1 MVNMST
7 LNSAQTSHFSFYLV
21 AFLAIVALASFLT
34 PWLPVSSFML
44 ACLAITPIA
53 IGMRMPSEQLPFIT
67 KYPIRRAKSHSRL
80 CLYTLSIIGI
90 HLLIQRLNFLFAPL
104 GTINPLIPIDIFV
117 VLTYMT
123 TCADLAYHFI
133 KYSGD
138 ANANNMIDRFTV
150 ITSLQ
155 LCILYTLLELLP
167 LINIYCQAFNLSIP
181 FFAQLTAL
189 PLPLLV
195 IPLVIS
201 AVYNLSL
208 SGNQLP
214 EIKSPRNTLI
224 NQDMLTTVVR
234 NAAHRRVISAMRA
247 RNTEDNPQLIETA
260 PNLNQ

>member
-1 MVNMST
+1 MST

-21 AFLAIVALASFLT
+21 AFLGIIAITSFLT

-67 KYPIRRAKSHSRL
+67 KYPISRAKSHSRL
-80 CLYTLSIIGI
+80 FGYTLSIIGI

-104 GTINPLIPIDIFV
+104 GTLNPLIPIDIFV
-117 VLTYMT
+117 VFIYII
-123 TCADLAYHFI
+123 TCADLIAHFI
-133 KYSGD
+133 QHSSE

-150 ITSLQ
+150 SVSLQ
-155 LCILYTLLELLP
+155 LCILYTLLEVLP
-167 LINIYCQAFNLSIP
+167 LINIYCAFNLSIP

-214 EIKSPRNTLI
+214 EIKPPMNTSTS
-224 NQDMLTTVVR
+224 QDVPAM
-234 NAAHRRVISAMRA
+234 SAMSSWRLVSTA
-247 RNTEDNPQLIETA
+247 SISDDALTNRQLQT
-260 PNLNQ
+260 PGQ

>member
-1 MVNMST
+1 MST

-21 AFLAIVALASFLT
+21 AFLGIIAVTSFLT

-67 KYPIRRAKSHSRL
+67 KYPISRAKSHFRL
-80 CLYTLSIIGI
+80 IGYTISIIVI
-90 HLLIQRLNFLFAPL
+90 HFLIQGLNFLFAPL
-104 GTINPLIPIDIFV
+104 GTLNPLIPIDIFV
-117 VLTYMT
+117 VLIYMI
-123 TCADLAYHFI
+123 TCADLIAHFI
-133 KYSGD
+133 QHSSE

-150 ITSLQ
+150 SVSLQ
-155 LCILYTLLELLP
+155 LCILYTLLEVLP

-189 PLPLLV
+189 PLPLLI

-214 EIKSPRNTLI
+214 EIKPTRNTPT
-224 NQDMLTTVVR
+224 NQDEPAMSWRAVSSHRVSDDALT
-234 NAAHRRVISAMRA
+234 N
-247 RNTEDNPQLIETA
+247 NPS
-260 PNLNQ
+260 LNR